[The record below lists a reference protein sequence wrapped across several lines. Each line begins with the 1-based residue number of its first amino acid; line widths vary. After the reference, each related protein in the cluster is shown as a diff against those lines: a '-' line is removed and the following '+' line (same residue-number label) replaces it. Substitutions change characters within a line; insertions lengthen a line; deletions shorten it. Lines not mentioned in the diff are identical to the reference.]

1 MEGKVIYLTNVDRR
15 FFMMRKACSELKREG
30 LVPAEYETLKVESTS
45 LWSRIWEKQ
54 LGDADLV
61 MIRFM
66 GTTIRTMFWDKC
78 LAFFAAKSIPYYMD
92 AAGSAEEEARN
103 GVSEADVEK
112 IKQYSFYSGIKNY
125 KNLWLFLQFITNKG
139 GEMPAEPSA
148 YCWAGIYHP
157 GLPELCTTDLRRYKK
172 MFCREDRPTVGMIFY
187 RDEWI
192 WGDLQYQN
200 AFIRECERQGM
211 NAIAVFTNGLPVSEM
226 GMPTLSE
233 VFHNY
238 FMADGRPAV
247 DIIVNTLKFS
257 FTASGSITK
266 EELKKISIPVLE
278 GYSLIMPEQEWA
290 RSKEGMNP
298 VEISIS
304 ISMPEFDGIIHG
316 VPVAA
321 KHMKENGEVE
331 YLPISERMAFMVSKA
346 KKWALLRSKEN
357 KDKKIAIIFHNY
369 PPTNASIGSAF
380 GLDSIE
386 SIRLLLQRMKKEG
399 YRVDFIPEDTESFIK
414 TLTAHAT
421 NDISML
427 TDKQVEEC
435 NKNFF

>member
-92 AAGSAEEEARN
+92 AAGSAEEEARD

-157 GLPELCTTDLRRYKK
+157 GLPELYTTDLIRYKK
-172 MFCREDRPTVGMIFY
+172 MFCKEDRPTVGMIFY

-192 WGDLQYQN
+192 WGIY
-200 AFIRECERQGM
+200 
-211 NAIAVFTNGLPVSEM
+211 
-226 GMPTLSE
+226 
-233 VFHNY
+233 
-238 FMADGRPAV
+238 
-247 DIIVNTLKFS
+247 
-257 FTASGSITK
+257 
-266 EELKKISIPVLE
+266 
-278 GYSLIMPEQEWA
+278 
-290 RSKEGMNP
+290 
-298 VEISIS
+298 
-304 ISMPEFDGIIHG
+304 
-316 VPVAA
+316 
-321 KHMKENGEVE
+321 
-331 YLPISERMAFMVSKA
+331 
-346 KKWALLRSKEN
+346 
-357 KDKKIAIIFHNY
+357 
-369 PPTNASIGSAF
+369 
-380 GLDSIE
+380 
-386 SIRLLLQRMKKEG
+386 SIRIRLFANVKGR
-399 YRVDFIPEDTESFIK
+399 
-414 TLTAHAT
+414 A
-421 NDISML
+421 
-427 TDKQVEEC
+427 
-435 NKNFF
+435 